1 MDVERIDYYR
11 EKLDRLRD
19 TSMTSEVIKLMDR
32 LLEEIDS
39 EWVDFMATE
48 GR

>member
-1 MDVERIDYYR
+1 
-11 EKLDRLRD
+11 
-19 TSMTSEVIKLMDR
+19 VIKLMDR